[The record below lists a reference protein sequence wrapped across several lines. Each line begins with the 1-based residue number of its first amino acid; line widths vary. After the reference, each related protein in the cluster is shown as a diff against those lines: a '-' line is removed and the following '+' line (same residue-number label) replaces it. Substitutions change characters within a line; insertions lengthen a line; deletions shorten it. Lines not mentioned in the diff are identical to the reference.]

1 MSIQNDV
8 KIIPAKLGTLV
19 AMCGLP
25 RSGKST
31 IAKQL
36 SKELSAPIVKKD
48 DIRLA
53 LHGQVYQTLAEPFV
67 KAISKVMVHS
77 LFLSGHQIVIADETH
92 YSRAARDFMADG
104 PWETKFYL
112 VDTPKEVCIE
122 RAYKTG
128 HTWLPP
134 VIEEMAARWE
144 PLGKD
149 EKLYK
154 GYRSNPVEVMACAKC
169 NQDIG
174 TDRIDRMIYHTN
186 GHVWPGFAGDPS

>member
-1 MSIQNDV
+1 MTLPNE
-8 KIIPAKLGTLV
+8 KLGTLI
-19 AMCGLP
+19 AMVGLP

-31 IAKQL
+31 IVKQL

-104 PWETKFYL
+104 PWETRFYL
-112 VDTPKEVCIE
+112 VPTSKEVCIQ
-122 RAYKTG
+122 RAFDTG

-134 VIEEMAARWE
+134 VIEQMASRWE
-144 PLGKD
+144 PLGAD
-149 EKLYK
+149 EKEYK
-154 GYRSNPVEVMACAKC
+154 GYRSNPARPCPS
-169 NQDIG
+169 
-174 TDRIDRMIYHTN
+174 
-186 GHVWPGFAGDPS
+186 PGFVITKRNDDQFTNEEWSALEGFMNSGERR

>member
-1 MSIQNDV
+1 MNTKNDV

-31 IAKQL
+31 ASLKL
-36 SKELSAPIVKKD
+36 SKELPAPIVKKD

-53 LHGQVYQTLAEPFV
+53 LHGQVYQNLAEPFV

-77 LFLSGHQIVIADETH
+77 LFLSGHPIVIADETH
-92 YSRAARDFMADG
+92 YSRQARDFMADG

-122 RAYKTG
+122 RAHKTG

-149 EKLYK
+149 EKLYA
-154 GYRSNPVEVMACAKC
+154 RQWHTPNDNVVIVPVEKGSFSQTEWDSLESFM
-169 NQDIG
+169 NSG
-174 TDRIDRMIYHTN
+174 DRR
-186 GHVWPGFAGDPS
+186 